1 MFCVLKRNSFHE
13 QVFPGMIP
21 NGEECHYLSVKKL
34 SALLG
39 GITSKKP
46 WWILL
51 PELSSFFSNRK

>member
-1 MFCVLKRNSFHE
+1 MFCVLKRNSIHE

-39 GITSKKP
+39 GITSKKTMVDF
-46 WWILL
+46 IA
-51 PELSSFFSNRK
+51 